1 LSNEHSNA
9 PKSPRCPSCTQTMQF
24 VASRFDGLL
33 DFYTFECRVCGVS
46 HVEPALLA
54 VNLDVIEEKHS
65 SKKHS
70 PLFSKLDALEGGQ
83 ILRACRKRLVH

>member
-1 LSNEHSNA
+1 
-9 PKSPRCPSCTQTMQF
+9 MQL

-54 VNLDVIEEKHS
+54 VNLDVVEEKHS
-65 SKKHS
+65 SKNPS
-70 PLFSKLDALEGGQ
+70 RLFSKLDALEGGR
-83 ILRACRKRLVH
+83 ILRACRKHLVH